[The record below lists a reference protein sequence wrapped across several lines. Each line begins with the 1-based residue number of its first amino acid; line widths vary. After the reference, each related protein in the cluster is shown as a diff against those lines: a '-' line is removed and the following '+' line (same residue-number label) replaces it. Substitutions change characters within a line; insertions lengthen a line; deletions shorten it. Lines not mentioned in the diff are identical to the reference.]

1 MTTGRPQRPKRGDAQ
16 EIERRAQELAGLT
29 SEQISKGSG
38 ENFWSGLAQGGLNV
52 LKSAI
57 DVVDTPRAVVT
68 STVQEGGDIFDS
80 DDFSLSEYAEQ
91 IFDPSQR
98 VDFRDW
104 LNPDS
109 KASKG
114 VQGALI
120 GFAGDVLLDPLT
132 YVGGA
137 GLLAQGSK
145 GLAKAASV
153 RRLGSSHI
161 VEASLH
167 LAADEGDTVARQLLK
182 QLDDL
187 DSGLLKKNALDIDD
201 TSVLRHS
208 VGDDAAAH
216 LEGTEYVARID
227 KALGDLQRPGGGAAA
242 ITDEASLKAV
252 FARSRRNI
260 KNIDRSTGFRAR
272 NPITGTGYG
281 PQLISQEAWSKFTQ
295 PIRSARGQV
304 AEGKYFRLAADK
316 FGNTFRTSMTRAIT
330 MLASDPNTPKD
341 FTRLAYQAQSK
352 YVDMD
357 IQQGSIIKDLRSELD
372 TLSDWLGEGAKNRN
386 AFFEALNAP
395 TLDAESASA
404 GVDILQR
411 FKTVG
416 KSEASKGLGLD
427 SAVVKYHNVLNAMR
441 EMTNS
446 VRPENRQL
454 GFIGENY
461 VPLHWA
467 EQAKDVAAYFRSKK
481 IGKDSPRKIYPEWL
495 NQRLSTIDK
504 EIERGVIRW
513 DEEAQKIVGVL
524 DPETKVRR
532 EFDFTAYYKE
542 IDSIS
547 ASRFGPNFESVIV
560 RDPIKVA
567 ISYLDHHRQE
577 LRYWT
582 AMRTMTDHGLGY
594 WADTVGGA
602 TTLEDTLQHIV
613 KLTNQIDNTGT
624 EAAKFAEESDELDSL
639 MKQAVNAAHTGQI
652 LEWLITKKTAGAVG
666 VAWDDI
672 TNVEMML
679 HKAVKGLVDDLH
691 SNAFRTRQKALEL
704 REGLDDRAKVYVQ
717 RLGRGQTKQ
726 SLERMRKSLRQIADG
741 LEDTAN
747 DTDELAR
754 KLADP
759 DEAADGLARQ
769 HNKILKAQKR
779 VARLTDGEIERIRK
793 AEGRAAV
800 QAEKAIEEARIV
812 AAVDHEAMT
821 AKITAKQDE
830 LGDAYVSNLVQRA
843 QDWEE
848 VRGPA
853 LLGAIE
859 GATTDPNLGRRLQ
872 DLYEAE
878 KDFARMVRD
887 VPDQQL
893 RSEFGLMELE
903 ELDQVATQTADS
915 IRTKIAALYDVSPS
929 AHRAVIEQ
937 GLTKLRSG
945 ALAEAARRKHTV
957 RLLNETHGLMREAA
971 QNRTANIQRVFQVEP
986 ERVPWQ
992 VLAPQMQEWY
1002 VGNQMELLTSARN
1015 MGNIWSQRAPA
1026 LAGEDAE
1033 RVARYLE
1040 KLNNMNKSRPTAVIG
1055 GNQVD
1060 PAHATDVMG
1069 DLGTKP
1075 QEWADYLED
1084 YRTMLDELEP
1094 DQLRLM
1100 LGDAADQEL
1109 ERLDNWITSA
1119 IDNLWR
1125 FQETLDNLD
1134 ASTERAALHI
1144 NNTLGSSGTTSAED
1158 YASSGSALQSMVG
1171 SGTIQA
1177 ATAEATVTAD
1187 LLAEAARG
1195 AGKSGSFVLAAD
1207 GQGFEAA
1214 VTVALP
1220 GSALRHSDDLGVVQ
1234 SWLGEI
1240 TPLLESQAVVIRSGR
1255 APDGSL
1261 LLQPSVVVQA
1271 ASNAMEAPVALL
1283 RAQQLADGWR
1293 TGVDGAVE
1301 SMTMLRSMVPEN
1313 PNEFLTALKKKLGA
1327 GEKLTEQDRQVIETI
1342 QRRTIAFNEDLPPA
1356 FTTNTLESSLDIG
1369 TSMGR
1374 LADDLQRQLEEIA
1387 MAGTIHTT
1395 EEVDRLGRELGEI
1408 GRGVGQRIDAG
1419 DILRRDVT
1427 MDGPRVTRPDPYITA
1442 KSAGL
1447 ETRPV
1452 GAQRGSLAQG
1462 TGEDVEGLMVAE
1474 MFDAGVRE
1482 MDLPKAAQK
1491 ILNQHMN
1498 KAFRSKKGIT
1508 PIPEED
1514 AEGIRV
1520 GEKVLRKWAKD
1531 NGLTEKL
1538 KPFKQET
1545 LANRDARI
1553 KGDAAQ
1559 AHQKALDEEA
1569 AMSQHARRRLHD
1581 EYLTA
1586 WETEKASENFLTPAQ
1601 LDFQA
1606 SELNKLRTQMT
1617 ETVDAE
1623 RHALMNFLR
1632 ADHNHRIYSNQAN
1645 RLTKKAEDERKAILA
1660 EALTA
1665 PGLDDEFIESI
1676 AKDGVD
1682 SSYVQSLLANNDPLR
1697 LKNYN
1702 TLRDVAAEE
1711 AARVETVAKARSEA
1725 RATLESMDLQ
1735 FSDALP
1741 NESLIELATAGTP
1754 IHRKLIEQKQ
1764 GLVSEMVK
1772 SDRTI
1777 RDRIA
1782 SIGEIIDDMAARKQS
1797 IETIERLRPRAL
1809 KASLSDY
1816 DRKALENAFV
1826 VFNKTKWTT
1835 RQFEAVK
1842 AAPPKPADRLND
1854 KVIATLKP
1862 EEQAM
1867 IEKHFDALV
1876 GNDVTALRQAEK
1888 ANTEQVLDTKAAGA
1902 SIGIEPSRLYMAS
1915 ETTRAEINNLAK
1927 QALGLK
1933 HADRNVQ
1940 GAVRKLAQ
1948 LVEQAHELIVK
1959 DFKAQGLLDEAAE
1972 MSQELQG
1979 TISRLT
1985 REIVDDASELALVKQ
2000 YRDQLESAAQ
2010 VSSYH
2015 KADAL
2020 AEGRAARKS
2029 AQDATHRLNK
2039 AWAATQVDQRSRKL
2053 VNNVVAALDPDG
2065 ESYKVWKA
2073 LDSEQQVRQVS
2084 PMLRILTEKKDLTER
2099 IETTRHF
2106 LNRSDEL
2113 FAGAEEPERLLTQ
2126 MTDALADLERLA
2138 DSRTDYEK
2146 IVRAYGPTA
2155 DGDRAA
2161 AVITVNRLADQDYAW
2176 TRVEEAMKHHPVN
2189 VAMATDDA
2197 SEAVADLKSRLK
2209 IAEDTE
2215 GLQQSLINDYGF
2227 QLGQMHKSGF
2237 IGPKQL
2243 VEALETLAKGWNP
2256 GKFTKWLDQVT
2267 TAWRGVAIFSP
2278 GFVVRNFQGGLWNN
2292 FMSGWVSPKDMGRFT
2307 KGYFEF
2313 AKTGHTSD
2321 VEVLNVIRYMQ
2332 SKGSLFSQGQVG
2344 MDVQSVA
2351 LKDQTWNPVKPF
2363 GTKTAQWVPV
2373 SKVSELS
2380 AKTED
2385 ILRGS
2390 MAFSVFTK
2398 SSGSLEARY
2407 ATAMAEIHKWHFDYT
2422 DLSQFDHNMRLVFP
2436 FWTWMS
2442 RNFQL
2447 QLRLMTERP
2456 QQALA
2461 ADRMMENI
2469 GEGSPFNP
2477 YVPDWMNM
2485 ARYVQLNQST
2495 MINIELPPTAAWRD
2509 AWLGNFTGGRDP
2521 APIIG
2526 ATNPLPR
2533 TLIEMVSRKD
2543 LFRGYDLEGNDYWVR
2558 MAENVFPLY
2567 SRIHRMVVQPLSG
2580 DEAARQRWIWSV
2592 MGFSGVPVRA
2602 ITDKDAQAVA
2612 QFEFPYRKQRLIEA
2626 TSSPTE
2632 IRLSEAEK
2640 MLRSQRSEESAQQ
2653 VRDRFLQMAREG
2665 YRG

>member
-1 MTTGRPQRPKRGDAQ
+1 MTTGRPQRPKRGDVQ
-16 EIERRAQELAGLT
+16 DIESRAQELAGLT
-29 SEQISKGSG
+29 SEQINKGSDD
-38 ENFWSGLAQGGLNV
+38 NFWGGLAQGGWNV
-52 LKSAI
+52 LKGAI
-57 DVVDTPRAVVT
+57 DIVDTPRAVVT
-68 STVQEGGDIFDS
+68 STIQEAGDIFDS
-80 DDFSLSEYAEQ
+80 GDASISEYAEQ
-91 IFDPSQR
+91 IFNPAER

-145 GLAKAASV
+145 GLAQAASV
-153 RRLGSSHI
+153 RRLGSSNI

-187 DSGLLKKNALDIDD
+187 DSGLLKKNAVGIDD
-201 TSVLRHS
+201 ASVLRHS

-216 LEGTEYVARID
+216 LEGTDYVARID

-260 KNIDRSTGFRAR
+260 KNIDKSTGFRAR

-281 PQLISQEAWSKFTQ
+281 PQLISQDGWAKFSQ

-304 AEGKYFRLAADK
+304 AESKYFRLAADR
-316 FGNTFRTSMTRAIT
+316 FGQVFRTTMTRAIT
-330 MLASDPNTPKD
+330 ILAQDPNTPKD

-357 IQQGSIIKDLRSELD
+357 IQQGSIIKDLRGELD

-395 TLDAESASA
+395 TLDSDSAA
-404 GVDILQR
+404 GAVDILQR

-416 KSEASKGLGLD
+416 KSEQAQKMGLD
-427 SAVVKYHNVLNAMR
+427 SAVVKYRNVLNAMR
-441 EMTNS
+441 EMTNA

-467 EQAKDVAAYFRSKK
+467 EQVQDVAAHFRSRK
-481 IGKDSPRKIYPEWL
+481 IGKDSPRKIYPEWM
-495 NQRLSTIDK
+495 NQRLSTIDS

-513 DEEAQKIVGVL
+513 DDEAEKIVGVL
-524 DPETKVRR
+524 DPETGVRR

-542 IDSIS
+542 IDDIS
-547 ASRFGPNFESVIV
+547 AYRFGPSFESVIE

-582 AMRTMTDHGLGY
+582 AMRVLTDHELGY
-594 WADTVGGA
+594 WAETVGGA
-602 TTLEDTLQHIV
+602 TTLLGTQNHIA
-613 KLTNQIDNTGT
+613 KLAHQIDSTGT
-624 EAAKFAEESDELDSL
+624 EAAKFAEEAAEHDAL
-639 MKQAVNAAHTGQI
+639 MKQAVNAVHTGQV
-652 LEWLITKKTAGAVG
+652 LEWVTTKKTAGDVDIP
-666 VAWDDI
+666 WDDI

-679 HKAVKGLVDDLH
+679 HKGVKGLVDDLH
-691 SNAFRTRQKALEL
+691 ANAFRTRQKALEL
-704 REGLDDRAKVYVQ
+704 RDGLDERAKSYVQ
-717 RLGRGQTKQ
+717 KLGKGQTKQ
-726 SLERMRKSLRQIADG
+726 SLDRMRKSLRQITDG
-741 LEDTAN
+741 LEDIAN
-747 DTDELAR
+747 ETDELAR

-779 VARLTDGEIERIRK
+779 VSRLTDGEIARIRT
-793 AEGRAAV
+793 AEGRAAL
-800 QAEKAIEEARIV
+800 QAEEAIEEARIV
-812 AAVDHEAMT
+812 AVVDHEAMT

-830 LGDAYVSNLVQRA
+830 LNNAYVSNLIQRA

-853 LLGAIE
+853 LLQAIDGASP
-859 GATTDPNLGRRLQ
+859 DPELAIKLQ
-872 DLYEAE
+872 DLYDAE
-878 KDFARMVRD
+878 RAFARMVRD

-893 RSEFGLMELE
+893 RSEFGLMDLE
-903 ELDQVATQTADS
+903 ALDQVAADTADS
-915 IRTKIAALYDVSPS
+915 IRTKIAALYEVSPS
-929 AHRAVIEQ
+929 AHRAVVEQ
-937 GLTKLRSG
+937 GLTKLRSS

-957 RLLNETHGLMREAA
+957 RLLNETQGLVREAA

-986 ERVPWQ
+986 EQVPWQ
-992 VLAPQMQEWY
+992 VLAPQMQEWF
-1002 VGNQMELLTSARN
+1002 VGNQMDLLTTARN
-1015 MGNIWSQRAPA
+1015 IGNIWSQRGAT
-1026 LAGEDAE
+1026 LVGEDAQ

-1055 GNQVD
+1055 DQQVQ
-1060 PAHATDVMG
+1060 AQHATDVMG
-1069 DLGTKP
+1069 NLGTRP
-1075 QEWADYLED
+1075 QEWADYLKD
-1084 YRTMLDELEP
+1084 YRTMLEEMEP

-1100 LGDAADQEL
+1100 FGDAATEEL
-1109 ERLDNWITSA
+1109 ERLDNWITSS

-1144 NNTLGSSGTTSAED
+1144 KNTVGSSGVTSVDEYLGSAE
-1158 YASSGSALQSMVG
+1158 ALQSMVG
-1171 SGTIQA
+1171 LGTIQA
-1177 ATAEATVTAD
+1177 VRAQGNLTAD

-1220 GSALRHSDDLGVVQ
+1220 GAALRHSDDLGVVQ
-1234 SWLGEI
+1234 SWLDEME
-1240 TPLLESQAVVIRSGR
+1240 PLLDSQTIVIRSGR
-1255 APDGSL
+1255 APDGAL

-1271 ASNAMEAPVALL
+1271 AADAMEAPVALL
-1283 RAQQLADGWR
+1283 RAQRLADGWR
-1293 TGVDGAVE
+1293 TGVDGATE
-1301 SMTMLRSMVPEN
+1301 SMTMLRSMVPDN
-1313 PNEFLTALKKKLGA
+1313 PGEFLNALKKKLGA

-1342 QRRTIAFNEDLPPA
+1342 QRRTIDFNEDLPPA
-1356 FTTNTLESSLDIG
+1356 FTTNTLESSLDIS

-1387 MAGTIHTT
+1387 MAGTVHTT
-1395 EEVDRLGRELGEI
+1395 EEIDRLGRELGQ
-1408 GRGVGQRIDAG
+1408 GVGQRIDAG

-1427 MDGPRVTRPDPYITA
+1427 IDGPRVTRPDPYITA

-1462 TGEDVEGLMVAE
+1462 TGDDVEGLMVAE

-1581 EYLTA
+1581 EYLVA
-1586 WETEKASENFLTPAQ
+1586 WEAEKASENFLTPAQ

-1606 SELNKLRTQMT
+1606 SELNKLRTHMT
-1617 ETVDAE
+1617 ETVDIE

-1632 ADHNHRIYSNQAN
+1632 ADHNHRIYSNQAA
-1645 RLTKKAEDERKAILA
+1645 RLAKKAEDERKAILA
-1660 EALTA
+1660 EALTG
-1665 PGLDDEFIESI
+1665 PGIEDMDLESI
-1676 AKDGVD
+1676 AKEGVEG
-1682 SSYVQSLLANNDPLR
+1682 SYVQSLLIHNDPLR
-1697 LKNYN
+1697 LKNYE
-1702 TLRDVAAEE
+1702 TLKEGAAEE
-1711 AARVETVAKARSEA
+1711 AARVETVLQARNKARE
-1725 RATLESMDLQ
+1725 TLEGMDLQ
-1735 FSDALP
+1735 FSDAMP
-1741 NESLIELATAGTP
+1741 DESLIELATAGTP
-1754 IHRKLIEQKQ
+1754 AYQKLLKQKQ
-1764 GLVSEMVK
+1764 TLVSEMVR
-1772 SDRTI
+1772 SERTI
-1777 RDRIA
+1777 RDRIKN
-1782 SIGEIIDDMAARKQS
+1782 IGDIIDDMAARKQA
-1797 IETIERLRPRAL
+1797 IETIERLRPKAL
-1809 KASLSDY
+1809 RASLSDY

-1826 VFNKTKWTT
+1826 VFNKTKWAT

-1842 AAPPKPADRLND
+1842 AAPAKAERLND

-1862 EEQAM
+1862 EEQAL

-1876 GNDVTALRQAEK
+1876 GNDVNALRQAEK
-1888 ANTEQVLDTKAAGA
+1888 ANTEQVLDTKAAG
-1902 SIGIEPSRLYMAS
+1902 SSLGIEPSRLYMAS
-1915 ETTRAEINNLAK
+1915 ETTRAEINDLAK
-1927 QALGLK
+1927 AALGLK

-1940 GAVRKLAQ
+1940 GAVRKLSQ

-1972 MSQELQG
+1972 MSQGLQG

-1985 REIVDDASELALVKQ
+1985 REIVEDASELALVKQ
-2000 YRDQLESAAQ
+2000 YRSQLESAAQ

-2020 AEGRAARKS
+2020 AEGQAARKS

-2065 ESYKVWKA
+2065 ESYKAWKA

-2099 IETTRHF
+2099 IEATRYH
-2106 LNRSDEL
+2106 LNHADEL
-2113 FAGAEEPERLLTQ
+2113 FDGATEPERLVTQ
-2126 MTDALADLERLA
+2126 MTDALADLEKLA
-2138 DSRTDYEK
+2138 DSRGDYEK
-2146 IVRAYGPTA
+2146 IVRSYGPTQ

-2161 AVITVNRLADQDYAW
+2161 AVITVNRLSDQDYAW
-2176 TRVEEAMKHHPVN
+2176 TRVEEAVKHHPVN
-2189 VAMATDDA
+2189 VAMATEDA
-2197 SEAVADLKSRLK
+2197 SVAMADLKSRLK
-2209 IAEDTE
+2209 IAEE
-2215 GLQQSLINDYGF
+2215 SQEIQQSLINDYGF
-2227 QLGQMHKSGF
+2227 QLREMHNSGF
-2237 IGPKQL
+2237 IGPSQL

-2256 GKFTKWLDQVT
+2256 GKITKWLDQVT

-2278 GFVVRNFQGGLWNN
+2278 GFIVRNFQGGLWNN

-2321 VEVLNVIRYMQ
+2321 VEVLNVIQYMR

-2351 LKDQTWNPVKPF
+2351 LKDRTWNPVKPF

-2407 ATAMAEIHKWHFDYT
+2407 ATAMAEVHKWHFDYT
-2422 DLSQFDHNMRLVFP
+2422 DLSQFDHNMRLVVP

-2442 RNFQL
+2442 RNFSL

-2477 YVPDWMNM
+2477 YIPDWMNM

-2509 AWLGNFTGGRDP
+2509 AWMGNFAGGRDP
-2521 APIIG
+2521 APLMG

-2533 TLIEMVSRKD
+2533 TLVELITRRD
-2543 LFRGYDLEGNDYWVR
+2543 LFRGYALEGNDYYVR

-2567 SRIHRMVVQPLSG
+2567 NRIHRMVVQPLSG

-2592 MGFSGVPVRA
+2592 MGFAGVPVRA
-2602 ITDKDAQAVA
+2602 ITDKDAQSVQ
-2612 QFEFPYRKQRLIEA
+2612 QFEFPYRRQRLFEA
-2626 TSSPTE
+2626 TSSPAE

-2640 MLRSQRSEESAQQ
+2640 MLRSQRSEESSQQ

>member
-38 ENFWSGLAQGGLNV
+38 ETFWSGLTQGGLNV
-52 LKSAI
+52 LEKAI
-57 DVVDTPRAVVT
+57 HIVDTPRAVVT
-68 STVQEGGDIFDS
+68 STIQEGGDIFDS

-91 IFDPSQR
+91 IFNPEKR
-98 VDFRDW
+98 VFFRDW
-104 LNPDS
+104 LDQDS

-132 YVGGA
+132 YIGGP

-145 GLAKAASV
+145 GLAKSASV

-167 LAADEGDTVARQLLK
+167 LAADEGDTVATQLLK

-187 DSGLLKKNALDIDD
+187 DIGLMKKSGVGLEDANALRN
-201 TSVLRHS
+201 SL
-208 VGDDAAAH
+208 GDEAAAH
-216 LEGTEYVARID
+216 LGGTEYVARID
-227 KALGDLQRPGGGAAA
+227 KALGDLQRPGGGAAS

-260 KNIDRSTGFRAR
+260 KNIDQSIGYRVR

-281 PQLISQEAWSKFTQ
+281 PQLISQEKWSKFTQ
-295 PIRSARGQV
+295 PIRSARGHV
-304 AEGKYFRLAADK
+304 SEGKYFRLAADK
-316 FGNTFRTSMTRAIT
+316 FGQAFRTSMTRAIT
-330 MLASDPNTPKD
+330 LLASDPNTPKD

-395 TLDAESASA
+395 TLDAKSASA

-416 KSEASKGLGLD
+416 KSEQAQKMGLD
-427 SAVVKYHNVLNAMR
+427 SAVVKYRNVLNVMR

-467 EQAKDVAAYFRSKK
+467 EQVQDVASHFRSRK
-481 IGKDSPRKIYPEWL
+481 IGKDSPRKIYPEWM
-495 NQRLSTIDK
+495 NQRLSTIDS

-513 DEEAQKIVGVL
+513 DDEAEKIVGVL
-524 DPETKVRR
+524 DPETGVRR

-542 IDSIS
+542 IDTIS
-547 ASRFGPNFESVIV
+547 ATKFGPNFESVIE

-582 AMRTMTDHGLGY
+582 AMRTLTDHGLGY

-602 TTLEDTLQHIV
+602 TTLLGTQNHIA
-613 KLTNQIDNTGT
+613 KLANQIDKTGT
-624 EAAKFAEESDELDSL
+624 EAAKFAEEAEELDAL
-639 MKQAVNAAHTGQI
+639 MKQAVNAAHTGQV
-652 LEWLITKKTAGAVG
+652 LEWVTTKKTMGAVDI
-666 VAWDDI
+666 AWDDL

-679 HKAVKGLVDDLH
+679 HKGVKGLVDDLH
-691 SNAFRTRQKALEL
+691 VNAFRTRQKAVEL
-704 REGLDDRAKVYVQ
+704 REGLDARAKSYVQ
-717 RLGRGQTKQ
+717 KLGRGQTKQ

-779 VARLTDGEIERIRK
+779 VTRLTDGEIARIRL
-793 AEGRAAV
+793 AEGRAAG

-859 GATTDPNLGRRLQ
+859 GATTDPALGRRLQ

-893 RSEFGLMELE
+893 RSEFGLMELA
-903 ELDQVATQTADS
+903 ELDQVATQTAES

-957 RLLNETHGLMREAA
+957 RLLNETHGLVREAA

-1015 MGNIWSQRAPA
+1015 IGNIWSQRAPA
-1026 LAGEDAE
+1026 LGGVDAE

-1069 DLGTKP
+1069 TLGTKP

-1084 YRTMLDELEP
+1084 YRTLLEELEP
-1094 DQLRLM
+1094 EQLRLM

-1125 FQETLDNLD
+1125 FQETLDNID
-1134 ASTERAALHI
+1134 ASTERAALHV

-1158 YASSGSALQSMVG
+1158 YASSGSALQSMIG

-1177 ATAEATVTAD
+1177 ATAEATITAD

-1220 GSALRHSDDLGVVQ
+1220 GSALRHSDDLSVVQ
-1234 SWLGEI
+1234 SWLDEMS
-1240 TPLLESQAVVIRSGR
+1240 PLLESQAVVIRSGR

-1387 MAGTIHTT
+1387 MAGTVHTS
-1395 EEVDRLGRELGEI
+1395 EEIDRLGRELGQ
-1408 GRGVGQRIDAG
+1408 GVGQRIDAG

-1427 MDGPRVTRPDPYITA
+1427 MDAPRVTRPDPYITA

-1447 ETRPV
+1447 ETRPM
-1452 GAQRGSLAQG
+1452 GGQRGSLAQG
-1462 TGEDVEGLMVAE
+1462 VGDDVEGLMVAE

-1508 PIPEED
+1508 PIPEE
-1514 AEGIRV
+1514 A

-1538 KPFKQET
+1538 KPFREET

-1581 EYLTA
+1581 EYLVA
-1586 WETEKASENFLTPAQ
+1586 WETEKAAETFLTPAQ

-1632 ADHNHRIYSNQAN
+1632 ADHNHRIYSNQAK

-1665 PGLDDEFIESI
+1665 PGLDDDLIESI
-1676 AKDGVD
+1676 AKDGVN

-1711 AARVETVAKARSEA
+1711 AARVETVAKARTEA
-1725 RATLESMDLQ
+1725 RASLESMDLQ

-1754 IHRKLIEQKQ
+1754 THRKLIEQKQ

-1782 SIGEIIDDMAARKQS
+1782 SIGEIIDDMAARKQA

-1809 KASLSDY
+1809 KASLSEY

-1835 RQFEAVK
+1835 RQFEAAK

-1888 ANTEQVLDTKAAGA
+1888 ANTEQVLDTKAAG
-1902 SIGIEPSRLYMAS
+1902 SSLGIEPSRLYMAS

-1940 GAVRKLAQ
+1940 GSVRKLSQ
-1948 LVEQAHELIVK
+1948 LVEQAHEMIVK

-2020 AEGRAARKS
+2020 AEGQAARKA
-2029 AQDATHRLNK
+2029 AQASTHSLNK
-2039 AWAATQVDQRSRKL
+2039 AWAALQVDQRSRKL
-2053 VNNVVAALDPDG
+2053 ANNVVAALDPDG

-2073 LDSEQQVRQVS
+2073 LDSEQQVRQSS
-2084 PMLRILTEKKDLTER
+2084 PMLRILTEKKDLSER
-2099 IETTRHF
+2099 IETTRHY
-2106 LNRSDEL
+2106 LNNADEM
-2113 FAGAEEPERLLTQ
+2113 FAGAAEPDRLMTQ
-2126 MTDALADLERLA
+2126 MTDALADLEKLA
-2138 DSRTDYEK
+2138 DSRVDYEK

-2176 TRVEEAMKHHPVN
+2176 TRVEEAVKHHPVN

-2197 SEAVADLKSRLK
+2197 AEAVADLKSRLK

-2227 QLGQMHKSGF
+2227 QLREMHNSGF
-2237 IGPKQL
+2237 IGPEQL
-2243 VEALETLAKGWNP
+2243 VESLETLAKGWNP

-2278 GFVVRNFQGGLWNN
+2278 GFVVRNFQGGVWNN
-2292 FMSGWVSPKDMGRFT
+2292 FMSGLVTPRDMGRFT

-2313 AKTGHTSD
+2313 AKTGHTAD
-2321 VEVLNVIRYMQ
+2321 VEVLNVIKYMQ

-2351 LKDQTWNPVKPF
+2351 LKDRTWNPVKPF

-2390 MAFSVFTK
+2390 MAFGVFTK

-2407 ATAMAEIHKWHFDYT
+2407 ATAMAEVHKWHFDYT

-2469 GEGSPFNP
+2469 GDGSPFNP
-2477 YVPDWMNM
+2477 YIPDWMNM
-2485 ARYVQLNQST
+2485 SRYVQLNQST
-2495 MINIELPPTAAWRD
+2495 MINIELPP
-2509 AWLGNFTGGRDP
+2509 
-2521 APIIG
+2521 
-2526 ATNPLPR
+2526 
-2533 TLIEMVSRKD
+2533 
-2543 LFRGYDLEGNDYWVR
+2543 
-2558 MAENVFPLY
+2558 
-2567 SRIHRMVVQPLSG
+2567 HRCL
-2580 DEAARQRWIWSV
+2580 A
-2592 MGFSGVPVRA
+2592 
-2602 ITDKDAQAVA
+2602 
-2612 QFEFPYRKQRLIEA
+2612 
-2626 TSSPTE
+2626 
-2632 IRLSEAEK
+2632 
-2640 MLRSQRSEESAQQ
+2640 
-2653 VRDRFLQMAREG
+2653 
-2665 YRG
+2665 